1 MNEGDES
8 LPLGNPLVLEHST
21 PTGATE
27 IAQRLVAFPFT
38 PPDVK
43 LKEKEPLSSSNDW
56 FTKHDKN
63 KIDQLGSL
71 DFYASSGPESV
82 GVVPKLHNTSAGIE
96 IYQLPPTLTKET
108 FEKTEGPYRSGVTKK
123 YSNKRSG
130 EKIAKFKAGTMAQS
144 GLACFH
150 MSRLLGHL
158 VEVPPATYRTMDL
171 QEFQKVGDQARTTG
185 HPSCTEAWA
194 ELRAMAKSGSS
205 KLILPDGKTV
215 YGSLAQNPR
224 GEDSSP
230 EDYWTVGA
238 IRGHSFYKVLSSKAP
253 VANILNLNDPKCL
266 QDLALA
272 QDMIRG
278 VILDSIFRQVDRLGN
293 ISVDQLQHYVDR
305 DGKVKWDDK
314 LSDKD
319 KADAVSPIFALKR
332 IMYKDNDDGMMWGM
346 NSISVTPILNEAHH
360 VDKTIYNRL
369 QWLAGLMQDS
379 EPGSDAKVKDYFVN
393 VVHVS
398 GDNYDKLK
406 ASFLK
411 QASSLKSRVDAKDI
425 LIDLDFEGTMKQ
437 LYAKEVEAAQA
448 STSTGTEP
456 SATPPPSGNV
466 PPTPT
471 PAPSPTVPPTPQES
485 DLNTPRAREITEHTA
500 PNGTVELATRPSTFP
515 GHPQIYSQKDI
526 EKEKELAAI
535 DFYNGKTKDDLDIVL
550 IPKTYSTS
558 PGLNVHAIKLSA
570 GASRLSYASAH
581 TGKSDSGQGKMMAK
595 YKQSIPTHFTY
606 SPSILGYYHL
616 SRFLDAG
623 HVEPAIVRTMDVA
636 SHKPLADLGKAKATG
651 SNNRT
656 QWTELRALDDAHSNP
671 SLYTKD
677 GKQLYGVL
685 QANPTGEQ
693 SYPHLSDLGGA
704 AAFAA
709 SSEFARVTSSSPLKL
724 NYKNAAGKLNQDAVQ
739 QIVQIRDL
747 SDMVLMDYI
756 MSQADRFSGNMHSEK
771 VYLWIENGVLKSDS
785 KKSDPAKA
793 AEQLKQIPAD
803 AVLVNR
809 MIMKDNDAGLISGN
823 SAKTS
828 HFLEKISH
836 MDYKTYDRLLDL
848 QKELQK
854 PEVVQWYQSELLFT
868 SADFNTMKNNVD
880 QAVAIL
886 SGRKGN
892 GLFLDANVSEAIG
905 AADNQAQGTETT
917 PGSGNVA
924 STGSAVITGSVGR
937 WEKSARNLPADVE
950 TVQRL
955 LQTAAQKLQA
965 PELDPKGVDGKIAQP
980 PGKSNTVAAIEAF
993 QSRSNIS
1000 IDGLIEP
1007 GSKAWQALLRATAN
1021 QAQETETT
1029 PGSGNVVST
1038 PSAVIT
1044 GSVGRWEKGAGNL
1057 PADVET
1063 VQRLLQTAAQKLQ
1076 ALQLDP
1082 KGVDGKIGRPPRTS
1096 NTVNAIEAFQS
1107 RSNISIDGLIEP
1119 GSQTWRALL
1128 QAAGGS

>member
-1 MNEGDES
+1 MNEGDEP
-8 LPLGNPLVLEHST
+8 LPLGDPPALEHST
-21 PTGATE
+21 PTGVTE
-27 IAQRLVAFPFT
+27 VAQRLVAFPFT
-38 PPDVK
+38 PPDVNIK
-43 LKEKEPLSSSNDW
+43 DKEPLSGSNDW
-56 FTKHDKN
+56 YTKHDKN
-63 KIDQLGSL
+63 KIDELGSL
-71 DFYASSGPESV
+71 DFFASTGPESV

-96 IYQLPPTLTKET
+96 IYKLPPTLTKET

-185 HPSCTEAWA
+185 HPSCTQAWA
-194 ELRAMAKSGSS
+194 DLRAMAKSGSA
-205 KLILPDGKTV
+205 KLILPGGKTV

-293 ISVDQLQHYVDR
+293 ISVDQLQHYVSH

-332 IMYKDNDDGMMWGM
+332 ILYKDNDDGMMWGM

-369 QWLAGLMQDS
+369 QWLAGLMQNS
-379 EPGSDAKVKDYFVN
+379 EPGSDAKIKDYFVN
-393 VVHVS
+393 VVHIS

-406 ASFLK
+406 ASLLK
-411 QASSLKSRVDAKDI
+411 QAASLKSRVDSEDI
-425 LIDLDFEGTMKQ
+425 LVDLDFEGTMKK
-437 LYAKEVEAAQA
+437 LYAKEVQAVQAAAA
-448 STSTGTEP
+448 SGTQPGATSP
-456 SATPPPSGNV
+456 SSGNV
-466 PPTPT
+466 PPTPS
-471 PAPSPTVPPTPQES
+471 PAPTPTVPPTPQES
-485 DLNTPRAREITEHTA
+485 DLNTPRARQITEHTA
-500 PNGTVELATRPSTFP
+500 PNGIVELATRPSTFP
-515 GHPQIYSQKDI
+515 GHPEIYSQKDI

-535 DFYNGKTKDDLDIVL
+535 DFYNGKTKDGLDIVL

-558 PGLNVHAIKLSA
+558 PGLNVHAIKLPA

-581 TGKSDSGQGKMMAK
+581 TGKGDSAQGKMIAK

-623 HVEPAIVRTMDVA
+623 HVEPAIVRTMDVTL
-636 SHKPLADLGKAKATG
+636 HKPLADLGKAKATG

-677 GKQLYGVL
+677 GKQLYGVM

-709 SSEFARVTSSSPLKL
+709 SSEFAKVTNSSPLKL
-724 NYKNAAGKLNQDAVQ
+724 NYKDAAGKLDQAAVQ

-771 VYLWIENGVLKSDS
+771 VYMWIDNGALKSES

-793 AEQLKQIPAD
+793 AEQLKQMPAD

-809 MIMKDNDAGLISGN
+809 MILKDNDAGLVSGN
-823 SAKTS
+823 SAKS
-828 HFLEKISH
+828 YHLLEKVSH
-836 MDYKTYDRLLDL
+836 MDSKTYDRLLEF

-854 PEVVQWYQSELLFT
+854 PEVAKWYQEDLLFT
-868 SADFNTMKNNVD
+868 AADFNTMKNNVD
-880 QAVAIL
+880 QAVGIL
-886 SGRKGN
+886 SSRKGN
-892 GLFLDANVSEAIG
+892 GLFLDANVSAAIG
-905 AADNQAQGTETT
+905 ATGNHVQGTETT

-924 STGSAVITGSVGR
+924 STSSAVISGSVGR
-937 WEKSARNLPADVE
+937 WEKNASNLSADVE

-965 PELDPKGVDGKIAQP
+965 PELDPKGIDGKIA
-980 PGKSNTVAAIEAF
+980 
-993 QSRSNIS
+993 
-1000 IDGLIEP
+1000 
-1007 GSKAWQALLRATAN
+1007 
-1021 QAQETETT
+1021 
-1029 PGSGNVVST
+1029 
-1038 PSAVIT
+1038 
-1044 GSVGRWEKGAGNL
+1044 
-1057 PADVET
+1057 
-1063 VQRLLQTAAQKLQ
+1063 
-1076 ALQLDP
+1076 
-1082 KGVDGKIGRPPRTS
+1082 RPPRNS

-1107 RSNISIDGLIEP
+1107 RSNISIGGLIEP
-1119 GSQTWRALL
+1119 DSETWRALL
-1128 QAAGGS
+1128 KAAGGS

>member
-1 MNEGDES
+1 MNGGDES
-8 LPLGNPLVLEHST
+8 LPLGNPPVLEHST

-27 IAQRLVAFPFT
+27 VAQRLVAFPFT

-150 MSRLLGHL
+150 ISRLLGHL

-205 KLILPDGKTV
+205 KLILSDGKTV

-238 IRGHSFYKVLSSKAP
+238 IRGHSFYKVVSSKAP

-319 KADAVSPIFALKR
+319 KVDAVSPIFALKR

-346 NSISVTPILNEAHH
+346 SSISVTPILNEAHH

-379 EPGSDAKVKDYFVN
+379 EPGSDAKIKDYFVN
-393 VVHVS
+393 VVHIS

-406 ASFLK
+406 ASLLK

-425 LIDLDFEGTMKQ
+425 LVDLDFEGTMKQ

-448 STSTGTEP
+448 AASTGTQP
-456 SATPPPSGNV
+456 GTATPPSGTSRQ
-466 PPTPT
+466 PLHRHQLQRLIRRHKSLS
-471 PAPSPTVPPTPQES
+471 A
-485 DLNTPRAREITEHTA
+485 PRAQEITEHTA

-515 GHPQIYSQKDI
+515 GHPEIYSQKDI

-558 PGLNVHAIKLSA
+558 PGLNVHAIKLPA

-581 TGKSDSGQGKMMAK
+581 TGKSDSGQGKLIAK
-595 YKQSIPTHFTY
+595 YKQTIPTHFTY

-677 GKQLYGVL
+677 GKQLYGAL

-693 SYPHLSDLGGA
+693 SYPHLSDLAGA
-704 AAFAA
+704 GAFAA
-709 SSEFARVTSSSPLKL
+709 SSEFAKVPAQARL
-724 NYKNAAGKLNQDAVQ
+724 N
-739 QIVQIRDL
+739 
-747 SDMVLMDYI
+747 
-756 MSQADRFSGNMHSEK
+756 
-771 VYLWIENGVLKSDS
+771 
-785 KKSDPAKA
+785 
-793 AEQLKQIPAD
+793 
-803 AVLVNR
+803 
-809 MIMKDNDAGLISGN
+809 
-823 SAKTS
+823 
-828 HFLEKISH
+828 
-836 MDYKTYDRLLDL
+836 
-848 QKELQK
+848 
-854 PEVVQWYQSELLFT
+854 
-868 SADFNTMKNNVD
+868 
-880 QAVAIL
+880 
-886 SGRKGN
+886 
-892 GLFLDANVSEAIG
+892 
-905 AADNQAQGTETT
+905 
-917 PGSGNVA
+917 
-924 STGSAVITGSVGR
+924 
-937 WEKSARNLPADVE
+937 
-950 TVQRL
+950 
-955 LQTAAQKLQA
+955 
-965 PELDPKGVDGKIAQP
+965 
-980 PGKSNTVAAIEAF
+980 
-993 QSRSNIS
+993 
-1000 IDGLIEP
+1000 
-1007 GSKAWQALLRATAN
+1007 
-1021 QAQETETT
+1021 
-1029 PGSGNVVST
+1029 
-1038 PSAVIT
+1038 
-1044 GSVGRWEKGAGNL
+1044 
-1057 PADVET
+1057 
-1063 VQRLLQTAAQKLQ
+1063 
-1076 ALQLDP
+1076 
-1082 KGVDGKIGRPPRTS
+1082 
-1096 NTVNAIEAFQS
+1096 
-1107 RSNISIDGLIEP
+1107 
-1119 GSQTWRALL
+1119 
-1128 QAAGGS
+1128 

>member
-1 MNEGDES
+1 MNEGNEP
-8 LPLGNPLVLEHST
+8 LPLGDPPVLEHST
-21 PTGATE
+21 PTGVTE
-27 IAQRLVAFPFT
+27 IAQRLAAFPFT

-43 LKEKEPLSSSNDW
+43 LKDKEPLSSSNDW
-56 FTKHDKN
+56 YTKHDKN
-63 KIDQLGSL
+63 KIDELGSL
-71 DFYASSGPESV
+71 DFYVSTGPESV

-96 IYQLPPTLTKET
+96 IYKLPPPLTKET
-108 FEKTEGPYRSGVTKK
+108 FEKTEGPYRSGITKK

-130 EKIAKFKAGTMAQS
+130 EKIAKFKGGTMAQS

-150 MSRLLGHL
+150 ISRLLGHL

-171 QEFQKVGDQARTTG
+171 QEFKKVGEQAHTTG
-185 HPSCTEAWA
+185 HPSCTQAWA
-194 ELRAMAKSGSS
+194 DLRAMANSGSS
-205 KLILPDGKTV
+205 KLVLPDGKAV

-230 EDYWTVGA
+230 EDYWTVSA
-238 IRGHSFYKVLSSKAP
+238 IRGHSFYKVLSSHQP
-253 VANILNLNDPKCL
+253 VANVLNLSDPKCL

-319 KADAVSPIFALKR
+319 KADAVSPVFTLKR

-379 EPGSDAKVKDYFVN
+379 EPGSDAKIKDYFVN
-393 VVHVS
+393 VVHIS

-406 ASFLK
+406 ASLLK
-411 QASSLKSRVDAKDI
+411 QTSALKSRVDAKDI
-425 LIDLDFEGTMKQ
+425 LVDLDFEGTMKE

-448 STSTGTEP
+448 GATEP
-456 SATPPPSGNV
+456 VATSPTPGTTTPPPPEGTV
-466 PPTPT
+466 TPAPT
-471 PAPSPTVPPTPQES
+471 PAEPDP
-485 DLNTPRAREITEHTA
+485 NTPRAKEVTDHTA

-515 GHPQIYSQKDI
+515 GHPEIYSQKDI
-526 EKEKELAAI
+526 EKENELAAI

-558 PGLNVHAIKLSA
+558 PGLNVHAIKLPA
-570 GASRLSYASAH
+570 GQNHLSYASAH
-581 TGKSDSGQGKMMAK
+581 TGKSDSGQGKMIAK
-595 YKQSIPTHFTY
+595 YKQSMPTHFTY
-606 SPSILGYYHL
+606 SPSIIGYYHL

-623 HVEPAIVRTMDVA
+623 YVEPAIVRTMDVE

-656 QWTELRALDDAHSNP
+656 QWTELRALDDAHSN
-671 SLYTKD
+671 SLLYTKD

-693 SYPHLSDLGGA
+693 SYPHLSDLAGA
-704 AAFAA
+704 AAFAG
-709 SSEFARVTSSSPLKL
+709 SSEFSKVADSRPLKL
-724 NYKNAAGKLNQDAVQ
+724 NYKDAAGKLDQDTVQ

-771 VYLWIENGVLKSDS
+771 EYLWIENGVLKSDS
-785 KKSDPAKA
+785 KKSDPTKV
-793 AEQLKQIPAD
+793 AEQLNQIPAG

-809 MIMKDNDAGLISGN
+809 MILKDNDAGLVSGN
-823 SAKTS
+823 SAKTN
-828 HFLEKISH
+828 HLLEKISH
-836 MDYKTYDRLLDL
+836 MDSKTYDRLLDF

-854 PEVVQWYQSELLFT
+854 PEVAQWYQEELLFT
-868 SADFNTMKNNVD
+868 ATDFNTMKNNVD
-880 QAVAIL
+880 QAVSIL
-886 SGRKGN
+886 SSRKDN
-892 GLFLDANVSEAIG
+892 GLFLDANVK
-905 AADNQAQGTETT
+905 AALE
-917 PGSGNVA
+917 SGNA
-924 STGSAVITGSVGR
+924 TITPSPVISGPVISGSVGR
-937 WEKSARNLPADVE
+937 WEKNASNLPADVE
-950 TVQRL
+950 TVQGL
-955 LQTAAQKLQA
+955 LQIAAQKLQA
-965 PELDPKGVDGKIAQP
+965 PQLDPKGVDGKIA
-980 PGKSNTVAAIEAF
+980 
-993 QSRSNIS
+993 
-1000 IDGLIEP
+1000 
-1007 GSKAWQALLRATAN
+1007 
-1021 QAQETETT
+1021 
-1029 PGSGNVVST
+1029 
-1038 PSAVIT
+1038 
-1044 GSVGRWEKGAGNL
+1044 
-1057 PADVET
+1057 
-1063 VQRLLQTAAQKLQ
+1063 
-1076 ALQLDP
+1076 
-1082 KGVDGKIGRPPRTS
+1082 RPPKNS

-1107 RSNISIDGLIEP
+1107 RSNISVDGLIEP
-1119 GSQTWRALL
+1119 GSQTWQALL